1 MPASRAFF
9 EERPV
14 FSQTIPPGLAFL
26 LLVRVACAQAGADP
40 RFSLVDERTHATT
53 TWSDSTL
60 RAQPFVGPDH
70 LVARPLRLAGRA
82 AADLLDVS
90 LPQSVDLSSV
100 PAVRLADGGLLIR
113 FHDAANAESGLLH
126 VASDGTT
133 SVLLAQPDVG
143 ASPALLAT
151 IGVSAFEPR
160 AALVEDENVTGRGD
174 VWLVRFDGG
183 SFASTGT
190 AAQRVTAGATA
201 PDATPSSLSFARG
214 SLWYVD
220 EDSTLMRA
228 PTDGSA
234 DAAAVALP
242 FSAGLPPAM
251 LSSEIAVSGDG
262 STLAF
267 LGGVNEQ
274 SWDVYVADAA
284 GGAAN
289 LTRAPGNYP
298 SIGLLPREPRGPFVS
313 LSPDGSRITYALEH
327 PDFDLY
333 TRRSDG
339 SDAPQPLT
347 EDPQFDG
354 SISDGSTVITFAAR
368 VFFSMGRTP
377 ATHDFYRAAVGA
389 GGPAFA
395 NLTATSG
402 STTLPFA
409 KGSTLVPRLAARLAA
424 TMTTAFVN
432 DRSAQL
438 GRPAFELWTVDAG
451 GSALLASDLI
461 EVPVLVTGGPPAAPV
476 TFALLVDAGG
486 ATLARVP
493 ASTSDALDVLLRAPA
508 GVRFGAFAPS
518 PDGREL
524 ALLADAAGGVGIVAV
539 LDVASHRVARVLTPS
554 RPPLAGF
561 GSDQVAWSPS
571 GRLLF
576 TFGTATSRFAYAEE
590 PAGSGLAKRLTP
602 AGGAPRFLV
611 K

>member
-1 MPASRAFF
+1 
-9 EERPV
+9 V
-14 FSQTIPPGLAFL
+14 FSQTIPPGLAFVL
-26 LLVRVACAQAGADP
+26 LARVACAQSGADP

-53 TWSDSTL
+53 TFSDSTL
-60 RAQPFVGPDH
+60 LAQPFVGPDR

-82 AADLLDVS
+82 AADLLDAT
-90 LPQSVDLSSV
+90 LPQRADLAGV

-133 SVLLAQPDVG
+133 SVLLARPDVG
-143 ASPALLAT
+143 GSPALVAT

-160 AALVEDENVTGRGD
+160 AALVEDEKLTGRGD

-190 AAQRVTAGATA
+190 AARCVTAGATL
-201 PDATPSSLSFARG
+201 PDATPSSLTFARG
-214 SLWYVD
+214 SLWCVD
-220 EDSTLMRA
+220 ADSTLMRA

-234 DAAAVALP
+234 DAAAVVLP
-242 FSAGLPPAM
+242 LSAGLPPAM
-251 LSSEIAVSGDG
+251 LSNEIAVSGDG

-274 SWDVYVADAA
+274 SWDLYVADAA

-289 LTRAPGNYP
+289 LTRAPGRYP
-298 SIGLLPREPRGPFVS
+298 SIGQLPREPNGPFVS

-438 GRPAFELWTVDAG
+438 GRPAFELWTVDAA

-461 EVPVLVTGGPPAAPV
+461 EVPVLVTGGPPAAPA

-493 ASTSDALDVLLRAPA
+493 ASTADALDVLLRVPA

-518 PDGREL
+518 PDGHEL

-554 RPPLAGF
+554 RPPLAGL

-576 TFGTATSRFAYAEE
+576 TFGTATTRFAYAEE
-590 PAGSGLAKRLTP
+590 PAGSGIAQRLTL